1 MASDIPSFCNKVCTC
16 IGLHDSGSDSE
27 VSDSPF
33 AEPTAY
39 LKRIIR
45 RASKESLLGSNDLQ
59 RAEMSQWI
67 YFSLKGLDVLSL
79 LSLNNYLSVKS
90 FLVGHHVSLADYC
103 VFVAVSEAVQ
113 SSHCDLS
120 AYKGVERWFRHIQCF
135 CSVTVAPVPSTSH
148 HTLLPIPSFEE
159 TNNRAINSSPE
170 SPNPVTP
177 SSNSACIKI
186 IAKSCDTGKPAVDS
200 SKGNAVAQV
209 MDGSDDSQQDPTRLD
224 IRCGLVLK
232 CWNHPDSDK
241 LLCEEVDLGKESGGV
256 RTIASGIR
264 PHYSAEDLVG
274 RKVLVLANLKE
285 RSMAGFKS
293 QVRTIP
299 IDCIGRM
306 HNFIRIILQGMVLCA
321 VAADHSAVRLLE
333 VPTNTTVGERVLFKG
348 YPVDSIPAT
357 PAQMAKKKILEGL
370 APKVSWL

>member
-1 MASDIPSFCNKVCTC
+1 MTSDIPSFCDKVCTC
-16 IGLHDSGSDSE
+16 IGLHGLDSDSDCSE
-27 VSDSPF
+27 SPF

-39 LKRIIR
+39 LKRIVR

-59 RAEMSQWI
+59 CAEISQWI
-67 YFSLKGLDVLSL
+67 YFSLKGLDVNCL

-90 FLVGHHVSLADYC
+90 FLVGHHISVADYC
-103 VFVAVSEAVQ
+103 VFVAVAEAVR
-113 SSHCDLS
+113 SSLCDLS
-120 AYKGVERWFRHIQCF
+120 AFKGIERWIRHIQCF
-135 CSVTVAPVPSTSH
+135 CSETVVSLPSTSH
-148 HTLLPIPSFEE
+148 YTLLPIPSFEE
-159 TNNRAINSSPE
+159 TNHQAISSSPD
-170 SPNPVTP
+170 PVIP
-177 SSNSACIKI
+177 STNDACIKI
-186 IAKSCDTGKPAVDS
+186 IAKSCDTGKPLV
-200 SKGNAVAQV
+200 KGNAGAQV
-209 MDGSDDSQQDPTRLD
+209 MDGSDDFQQDPTRLD

-264 PHYSAEDLVG
+264 SHYSAEELVG

-299 IDCIGRM
+299 NVRIGRVL
-306 HNFIRIILQGMVLCA
+306 NFIRVILQGMVLCA
-321 VAADHSAVRLLE
+321 VAFDHSAVRLLE
-333 VPTNTTVGERVLFKG
+333 VPANTTVGERVLFKG
-348 YPVDSIPAT
+348 YPVDSVPAT

-370 APKVSWL
+370 APKVS